1 MNNLHNPVLTKK
13 LEEIGLLSLL
23 ADESITDIAINDAS
37 GNIWVER
44 ETWQKIHTPN
54 ATLENLEQLGQLI
67 ANINNLRLHN
77 EEPVLS
83 AQLPT
88 GERVQISIS
97 PAVAA
102 NSFSMVIR
110 RYSSKIKSLDELIEQ
125 GTFDNYTWVKKT
137 NFTDEIKEQLS
148 TTNKEL
154 VEYLQTGNIK
164 DFLKFAILNKQNL
177 IVAGATGS
185 GKTFFTRSLIQEV
198 PFTERIITIE
208 DVHELFLPNHEN
220 KVHKFFGNG
229 KERVTAKKA
238 LEGAMREKPD
248 RIFLAE
254 VRGDEAWDY
263 LSSLNNGHPGSI
275 TSVHSNDAYSTY
287 NRLTNLIKGSAVGLT
302 LEREYIMSQVLSTIH
317 ISLYFAKRKMTQIFF
332 DPVFANQGDY
342 L

>member
-1 MNNLHNPVLTKK
+1 MNNNPVLTKK

-23 ADESITDIAINDAS
+23 SDESITDIAINDTN

-44 ETWQKIHTPN
+44 DTWQKIDAPN

-77 EEPVLS
+77 EEPTLS
-83 AQLPT
+83 AKLPT
-88 GERVQISIS
+88 GERVQLAIS

-110 RYSSKIKSLDELIEQ
+110 RYSNKIKSLDDLMHQ
-125 GTFDNYTWVKKT
+125 GTFDNYTWIKKT
-137 NFTDEIKEQLS
+137 NFTDDIKEQLS
-148 TTNKEL
+148 PTNKQL
-154 VEYLQTGNIK
+154 VEYLQSNNIK

-198 PFTERIITIE
+198 PITERIITIE
-208 DVHELFLPNHEN
+208 DVHELFLPIHEN

-254 VRGDEAWDY
+254 IRGDEAWDY

-275 TSVHSNDAYSTY
+275 TSIHSNDAYATY
-287 NRLTNLIKGSAVGLT
+287 NRLTNLVKGSEVGLT

-332 DPVFANQGDY
+332 DPIYANKGDF